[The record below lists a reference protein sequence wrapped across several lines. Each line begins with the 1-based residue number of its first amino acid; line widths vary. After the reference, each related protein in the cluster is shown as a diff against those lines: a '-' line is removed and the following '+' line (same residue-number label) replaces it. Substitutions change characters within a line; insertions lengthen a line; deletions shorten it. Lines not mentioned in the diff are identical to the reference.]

1 MKKAAFVFAA
11 VATVLLACTLEES
24 VAPRAPDR
32 LEPTSPA
39 HVLKNVELAFN
50 NRDIGL
56 FKAMLSTDFIFY
68 FDPREVG
75 KLPPGGR
82 GRYPIPESGSYS
94 GIVRWVNDLF
104 ENAYFISL
112 SIETGKLGR
121 PDPEENTYRA
131 DNIKVTLIVKMDEV
145 EGYIYNGYANVEF
158 EKYAATGERYWRITN
173 WWDRG
178 GRGSGEYPASTP
190 ASLGTALAKVK

>member
-1 MKKAAFVFAA
+1 MKVLTPLVAAA
-11 VATVLLACTLEES
+11 VLLLACGDEEG
-24 VAPRAPDR
+24 VAPLEPDR
-32 LEPTSPA
+32 LEPASPVN
-39 HVLKNVELAFN
+39 VLKNVELAFN

-56 FKAMLSTDFIFY
+56 FKAMLSPNFVFY

-82 GRYPIPESGSYS
+82 HRGPESGSYS

-104 ENAYFISL
+104 EKAYFISL
-112 SIETGKLGR
+112 SIETGKVGR

-131 DNIKVTLIVKMDEV
+131 DNLKVTLIVKMDEV
-145 EGYIYNGYANVEF
+145 EGYIHNGYANVEF
-158 EKYAATGERYWRITN
+158 EKYAATGERYWRITK

-190 ASLGTALAKVK
+190 PSLGTALATLK

>member
-1 MKKAAFVFAA
+1 MRLLTPLVAAA
-11 VATVLLACTLEES
+11 VLLLGCGDEEG
-24 VAPRAPDR
+24 VAPQEPDR
-32 LEPTSPA
+32 LEPASPA
-39 HVLKNVELAFN
+39 NVLKNVELAFN

-56 FKAMLSTDFIFY
+56 FKAMLSPNFVFY
-68 FDPREVG
+68 FDPRKVG
-75 KLPPGGR
+75 KLPPG

-158 EKYAATGERYWRITN
+158 EKYAAENGEDYWRITA

-190 ASLGTALAKVK
+190 PSLGTALATPK